1 MTSEFFSVMI
11 DGKPARLEKKRILE
25 IQPYTGGTKIIIEAS
40 HTSEE
45 PLIYFT
51 PEDYETVMRSYLG

>member
-1 MTSEFFSVMI
+1 MTSEFFSIMI
-11 DGKPARLEKKRILE
+11 DGEPARFEKKRILE
-25 IQPYTGGTKIIIEAS
+25 IQPYTGGTRITIEAS

-51 PEDYETVMRSYLG
+51 SEDYESVMRSYLG